1 MYISAG
7 KVNGLFHI
15 EAVNHKFN
23 QNTEGR
29 EEKGVS
35 LRSDIAMIS
44 QNGKAMSARERLMRQ
59 KDFIRE
65 CKDSLIEQMID
76 KESGSCSADVV
87 KKIEEYEKQLDSL
100 DEQIAKEL
108 AEQEDGSG
116 EIEEKNTC
124 EGNRPLTE
132 EEVDYRKMAELTEM
146 SVKLSQGKVID
157 SVRNRLE
164 GEKNVLEAE
173 LKSGDSDSKRQR
185 VEEIEI
191 NMRKMKI

>member
-1 MYISAG
+1 M
-7 KVNGLFHI
+7 LF
-15 EAVNHKFN
+15 
-23 QNTEGR
+23 
-29 EEKGVS
+29 
-35 LRSDIAMIS
+35 RS
-44 QNGKAMSARERLMRQ
+44 
-59 KDFIRE
+59 